1 MYHNNKRYALTNCVI
16 LDGSEHMEP
25 QMGKAVCIDGDKIA
39 EITDAQHIPA
49 GYETVDL
56 GGRYV
61 LPGLINMHVHLPAS
75 GKPKKKASDPKKLVK
90 LITSCGLM
98 NKIGVNMCE
107 GYAKTEL
114 LSGVTTIRTVGGV
127 ADYDTRIR
135 DLAAA
140 GKILAP
146 RVLASN
152 MAVSVP
158 GGHMAGSLAY
168 EAHTAAEAAAF
179 VEKIAGDKPDL
190 IKLMITGGVLDAEV
204 VGEPG
209 VLRMPPALVKAACDK
224 AHSLGMLVAAHVE
237 SPEGV
242 IVALQNGV
250 DSIEHGAQP
259 TQEILDLFKARGAF
273 QISTISPALPYAL
286 FDRSISH
293 ATYEQQENGKIVF
306 DGIIALA
313 KANLASGVPVGLG
326 TDVGCPYITQYD
338 FWRELCY
345 FHKYCGVSNRF
356 ALYTATLRNA
366 QLAGVGDVTGSIEPG
381 KSADFIVTKHDPLED
396 LRALQ
401 HLELV
406 VCRGHVVKKPNPKR
420 NKTVDALLDPY
431 LA

>member
-1 MYHNNKRYALTNCVI
+1 MYQNNKRYALTNCVI

-25 QMGKAVCIDGDKIA
+25 QMGKAVCIDGEKIA

-259 TQEILDLFKARGAF
+259 TQEMLDLFKERGAF
-273 QISTISPALPYAL
+273 QISTIFPALPYAL

-326 TDVGCPYITQYD
+326 TDVGCPYITHYD
-338 FWRELCY
+338 MWRELNH
-345 FHKYCGVSNRF
+345 FVKYCGVTPAF
-356 ALYTATLRNA
+356 ALYSATKLNA
-366 QLAGVGDVTGSIEPG
+366 RLAGIGDVTGSIE
-381 KSADFIVTKHDPLED
+381 ADKQADLIVCTDDPLKSPSA
-396 LRALQ
+396 LRTLDM
-401 HLELV
+401 
-406 VCRGHVVKKPNPKR
+406 VVKGGYRIDKPQVKKMPEVER
-420 NKTVDALLDPY
+420 ELDNF
-431 LA
+431 L

>member
-1 MYHNNKRYALTNCVI
+1 MYQNDKRYALTNCVI

-25 QMGKAVCIDGDKIA
+25 QTGKAVCIDGEKIA

-98 NKIGVNMCE
+98 NKIGVNLCE
-107 GYAKTEL
+107 SYAKTEL

-259 TQEILDLFKARGAF
+259 TQEMLDLFKERGAF

-313 KANLASGVPVGLG
+313 KTNLASGVPVGLG
-326 TDVGCPYITQYD
+326 TDVGCPYITHYD
-338 FWRELCY
+338 IWRELNH
-345 FHKYCGVSNRF
+345 FVKYCGVTPAF
-356 ALYTATLRNA
+356 ALYSATKLNA
-366 QLAGVGDVTGSIEPG
+366 RLAGIGDVTGGVEVG
-381 KSADFIVTKHDPLED
+381 KQADLIVCTDDPLKSPSA
-396 LRALQ
+396 LRTLDM
-401 HLELV
+401 
-406 VCRGHVVKKPNPKR
+406 VVKGGYRIDKPQVKKMPEVER
-420 NKTVDALLDPY
+420 ELDKF
-431 LA
+431 L

>member
-1 MYHNNKRYALTNCVI
+1 MYQNDKRYALTNCVI

-25 QMGKAVCIDGDKIA
+25 QTGKAVCIDGEKIA

-98 NKIGVNMCE
+98 NKIVVNMCE

-259 TQEILDLFKARGAF
+259 TQEMLDLFKARGAF

-326 TDVGCPYITQYD
+326 TDVGCPYITHYD
-338 FWRELCY
+338 MWRELNH
-345 FHKYCGVSNRF
+345 FVKYCGVTPAF
-356 ALYTATLRNA
+356 ALYSATKLNA
-366 QLAGVGDVTGSIEPG
+366 RLAGIGDVTGSIEAG
-381 KSADFIVTKHDPLED
+381 KQADLIVCTDDPLKSPSA
-396 LRALQ
+396 LRTLDM
-401 HLELV
+401 
-406 VCRGHVVKKPNPKR
+406 VVKGGYRIDKPQVKKMPEVER
-420 NKTVDALLDPY
+420 ELDNF
-431 LA
+431 L

>member
-1 MYHNNKRYALTNCVI
+1 MYQNDKRYALTNCVI

-25 QMGKAVCIDGDKIA
+25 QTGKAVCIDGEKIA

-259 TQEILDLFKARGAF
+259 TQEMLDLFKARSAF

-326 TDVGCPYITQYD
+326 TDVGCPYITHYD
-338 FWRELCY
+338 MWRELNH
-345 FHKYCGVSNRF
+345 FVKYCGVTPAF
-356 ALYTATLRNA
+356 ALYSATKLNA
-366 QLAGVGDVTGSIEPG
+366 RLAGIGDVTGSIEAG
-381 KSADFIVTKHDPLED
+381 KQADLIVCTDDPLKSPSA
-396 LRALQ
+396 LRTLDM
-401 HLELV
+401 
-406 VCRGHVVKKPNPKR
+406 VVKGGYRIDKPQVKKMPEVER
-420 NKTVDALLDPY
+420 ELDNF
-431 LA
+431 L

>member
-1 MYHNNKRYALTNCVI
+1 MYQNNKRYALTNCVI

-25 QMGKAVCIDGDKIA
+25 QMGKAVCIDSEKIA

-98 NKIGVNMCE
+98 NKIGVNLCE

-140 GKILAP
+140 GKTLAP

-209 VLRMPPALVKAACDK
+209 VLRMPPELVKAACDK

-259 TQEILDLFKARGAF
+259 TQEMLDLFKARGAF

-326 TDVGCPYITQYD
+326 TDVGCPYITHYD
-338 FWRELCY
+338 MWRELNH
-345 FHKYCGVSNRF
+345 FVKYCGVTPAF
-356 ALYTATLRNA
+356 ALYSATKLNA
-366 QLAGVGDVTGSIEPG
+366 RLAGIGDVTGSIEDG
-381 KSADFIVTKHDPLED
+381 KQADLIVCADDPLKSPSA
-396 LRALQ
+396 LRTLDM
-401 HLELV
+401 
-406 VCRGHVVKKPNPKR
+406 VVKGGYRIDKPQVKKMPEVER
-420 NKTVDALLDPY
+420 ELDKF
-431 LA
+431 L

>member
-1 MYHNNKRYALTNCVI
+1 MYQNDKRYALTNCVI

-25 QMGKAVCIDGDKIA
+25 QTGKAVCIDGEKIA

-209 VLRMPPALVKAACDK
+209 VLRMPPALVRAACDK

-259 TQEILDLFKARGAF
+259 TQEMLDLFKARGAF

-306 DGIIALA
+306 DGIVALA
-313 KANLASGVPVGLG
+313 KANLAAGVPVGLG
-326 TDVGCPYITQYD
+326 TDVGCPYITHYD
-338 FWRELCY
+338 MWRELNH
-345 FHKYCGVSNRF
+345 FVKYCGVTPAF
-356 ALYTATLRNA
+356 ALYSATKLNA
-366 QLAGVGDVTGSIEPG
+366 RLAGIGDVTGSVEVG
-381 KSADFIVTKHDPLED
+381 KQADLIVCTDDPLKSPSA
-396 LRALQ
+396 LRTLDM
-401 HLELV
+401 
-406 VCRGHVVKKPNPKR
+406 VVKGGYRIDKPQVKKMPEVER
-420 NKTVDALLDPY
+420 ELDNF
-431 LA
+431 L

>member
-25 QMGKAVCIDGDKIA
+25 QTGKAVCIDGEKIA

-98 NKIGVNMCE
+98 NKIGVNLCE

-140 GKILAP
+140 GKVLAP

-259 TQEILDLFKARGAF
+259 TQEMLDLFKERGAF

-326 TDVGCPYITQYD
+326 TDVGCPYITHYD
-338 FWRELCY
+338 MWRELNH
-345 FHKYCGVSNRF
+345 FVKYCGVTPAF
-356 ALYTATLRNA
+356 ALYSATKLNA
-366 QLAGVGDVTGSIEPG
+366 RLAGIGDVTGGVEVG
-381 KSADFIVTKHDPLED
+381 KQADLIVCADDPLKSPSA
-396 LRALQ
+396 LRTLDM
-401 HLELV
+401 
-406 VCRGHVVKKPNPKR
+406 VVKGGYRIDKPQVKKMPEVER
-420 NKTVDALLDPY
+420 ELDKF
-431 LA
+431 L

>member
-1 MYHNNKRYALTNCVI
+1 MYQNDKRYALTNCVI

-25 QMGKAVCIDGDKIA
+25 QTGKAVCIDGEKIA

-98 NKIGVNMCE
+98 NKIVVNMCE

-259 TQEILDLFKARGAF
+259 TQEMLDLFKARGAF

-313 KANLASGVPVGLG
+313 KTNLASGVPVGLG
-326 TDVGCPYITQYD
+326 TDVGCPYITHYD
-338 FWRELCY
+338 MWRELNH
-345 FHKYCGVSNRF
+345 FVKYCGVTPAF
-356 ALYTATLRNA
+356 ALYSATKLNA
-366 QLAGVGDVTGSIEPG
+366 RLAGIGDVTGSIEAG
-381 KSADFIVTKHDPLED
+381 KQADLIVCTDDPLKSPSA
-396 LRALQ
+396 LRTLDM
-401 HLELV
+401 
-406 VCRGHVVKKPNPKR
+406 VVKGGYRIDKPQVKKMPEVER
-420 NKTVDALLDPY
+420 ELDNF
-431 LA
+431 L